1 MKEKYRIKYNDSDNL
16 IELSGLGEQEHIVV
30 LYYPTVSVN
39 LNGFIIYNPDGTIYK
54 DCSEYKYRY
63 DILEDKLNVIYY
75 TDLEDMV
82 QTEKWHLSN
91 SDYVME
97 EEPLTNAELTECVAD
112 LMYETSL
119 MQLGMEG

>member
-1 MKEKYRIKYNDSDNL
+1 MKKQYTGKYNDSEEFIALNGYGFQ
-16 IELSGLGEQEHIVV
+16 SNIVT
-30 LYYPTVSVN
+30 LYYQNATEN
-39 LNGFIIYNPDGTIYK
+39 LNGFIIYDPDENILK
-54 DCSEYKYRY
+54 DCSEYRYRY
-63 DILEDKLNVIYY
+63 DVLEDNPNVVYY

-82 QTEKWHLSN
+82 QTEKWQYS
-91 SDYVME
+91 SDEQM